1 MPRRVK
7 EEAEKTRTRILASAL
22 ALFVKKGY
30 AHTTFTDIA
39 ARLKMTKGAVYWHF
53 ESKEALL
60 VALVDEMLMKFG
72 RQIAEVMPKDELT
85 FPAVAEMMV
94 KNAAQM
100 TGDAKGMAFFL
111 LMHEQIQWSSAS
123 MGAVRQEL
131 LKDKRFGPWRAFRT
145 AVLNDA
151 KAGRIRE
158 QVNAD
163 HVAHACVALWD
174 GLVYARIAK
183 FIESD
188 NDMCETL
195 KRSYEGVWASI
206 RVVESF

>member
-39 ARLKMTKGAVYWHF
+39 ARLKMTKGAVYWQF

-94 KNAAQM
+94 KNAAQI

>member
-72 RQIAEVMPKDELT
+72 RQIAAVMPKDELT

-94 KNAAQM
+94 KNAAQI
-100 TGDAKGMAFFL
+100 TGNAKGMAFFL

-131 LKDKRFGPWRAFRT
+131 LKDERFGPWRAFRT

-151 KAGRIRE
+151 KAGRIHE
-158 QVNAD
+158 GVNAD
-163 HVAHACVALWD
+163 RVAHACVALWD

-206 RVVESF
+206 RVGEAS

>member
-94 KNAAQM
+94 KNAAQI
-100 TGDAKGMAFFL
+100 TGNTKGMAFFL

>member
-94 KNAAQM
+94 KNAAQI

-206 RVVESF
+206 RVV

>member
-94 KNAAQM
+94 KNAAQI

-131 LKDKRFGPWRAFRT
+131 LKDKRVGPWRAFRT

>member
-72 RQIAEVMPKDELT
+72 RQIAAVMPKDELT

-94 KNAAQM
+94 KNAAQI
-100 TGDAKGMAFFL
+100 TGNAKGMAFFL

-131 LKDKRFGPWRAFRT
+131 LKDERFGPWRAFRT
-145 AVLNDA
+145 AVMNDVV
-151 KAGRIRE
+151 AGRIRE
-158 QVNAD
+158 GVNAD

-183 FIESD
+183 FMESD
-188 NDMCETL
+188 DDMCETL

-206 RVVESF
+206 RVV